1 MGITP
6 WPLPRDCHLF
16 SHALTS
22 QLWRHL
28 AWLLSSSNSAPA
40 ICSAP
45 RRVQDPASNGSST
58 VPTREETCHLL
69 PGLLRLASWPL
80 PEEDGENKNQ
90 ITPFPCSKPSPG
102 CPGGSDGKESACSAG
117 HLGLTSGSGKD
128 KAVWWADSTN
138 GHSVQSLS
146 HVQLFSTSWTAE
158 RQASLSITNS
168 QEIGRAHV

>member
-16 SHALTS
+16 SHVLTS

-45 RRVQDPASNGSST
+45 RRVQNPASNGSST
-58 VPTREETCHLL
+58 VPTWEETCHLS

-80 PEEDGENKNQ
+80 PEEDGENRNQ
-90 ITPFPCSKPSPG
+90 ITPFPCSKPSLG

-117 HLGLTSGSGKD
+117 HLGLTSGSGRSPGEGNGYPLQYSCLENPMGRE
-128 KAVWWADSTN
+128 AWWATVH
-138 GHSVQSLS
+138 GV
-146 HVQLFSTSWTAE
+146 AK
-158 RQASLSITNS
+158 S
-168 QEIGRAHV
+168 QTCLNN